1 MQGYVWL
8 KSLRTLSVNSVELC
22 ARPTQLECLLSP
34 SIHVGFVFTWAP
46 AESVVDLS
54 GEDSHGGTG
63 LRPSMGAYDRKAIVS
78 SANYWALVWILK
90 ETARQNNLR
99 SSFLYGAAVDGE

>member
-34 SIHVGFVFTWAP
+34 SIHVDFLFTWAP
-46 AESVVDLS
+46 AESVVELS
-54 GEDSHGGTG
+54 GEDGHGGTG
-63 LRPSMGAYDRKAIVS
+63 LWPSMDAYDRKTTMS
-78 SANYWALVWILK
+78 STNY
-90 ETARQNNLR
+90 
-99 SSFLYGAAVDGE
+99 